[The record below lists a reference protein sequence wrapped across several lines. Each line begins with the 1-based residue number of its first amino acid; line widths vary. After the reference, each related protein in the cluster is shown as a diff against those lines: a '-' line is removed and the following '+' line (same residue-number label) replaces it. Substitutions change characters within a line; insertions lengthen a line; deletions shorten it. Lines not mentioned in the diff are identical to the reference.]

1 MPALHALAHVCC
13 YSQPFATSLH
23 PQQQEC
29 KQLSNLVLL
38 LEDVHAEIT
47 KGPSMPCRHADCE
60 GTAWRIITIGLSVH
74 HYRLQACASLQD
86 AAAHLPDHCLPVS
99 AVYTLVWMAS
109 DMLLYSCLTIANL
122 SLLSLQWSG
131 WLLIRFSLKGHPMCR
146 SLRFGLRHPVHC
158 LSHHSSDGVGL
169 GAMYRNQ
176 NMNVT
181 ARTVSLPV
189 TEMFGFLHV
198 ASSPSLT

>member
-1 MPALHALAHVCC
+1 
-13 YSQPFATSLH
+13 
-23 PQQQEC
+23 
-29 KQLSNLVLL
+29 
-38 LEDVHAEIT
+38 
-47 KGPSMPCRHADCE
+47 MPCRHADCE
-60 GTAWRIITIGLSVH
+60 GTAWHIITIGLSVH

-109 DMLLYSCLTIANL
+109 DTLLYSCLTIANL

-158 LSHHSSDGVGL
+158 LSHHSSDGVW
-169 GAMYRNQ
+169 ARCYVQEPEHECHSQ
-176 NMNVT
+176 NCVT
-181 ARTVSLPV
+181 ACDRDVRVSARGIQPKLDVMIDLTVTHCITYDV
-189 TEMFGFLHV
+189 VIIKYHIRGT
-198 ASSPSLT
+198 TR